1 MAQERDI
8 KYVGKSFSDF
18 RQQLIDHAKNYVP
31 DTYNDFSPTSPG
43 MMFMEMAA
51 YVGDVLSFYQDV
63 QLQETFLQYAK
74 EPGNLYTLA
83 YMMGYRPKISTAATV
98 DLDVY
103 QRIPSKLSG
112 GQWVPDYNYAV
123 TLSENT
129 QLQST
134 TNPPIKF
141 LIDNKINFSFSSS
154 YDPTEVTVYAD
165 DGVKPT
171 LFLLKKRAKSIS
183 AEVKSTTVTVT
194 TPERFNTI
202 VLEDTNILG
211 ILDITDTGETAGMK
225 YLT

>member
-18 RQQLIDHAKNYVP
+18 RQQLVDYAKNYFP

-83 YMMGYRPKISTAATV
+83 YMMGYRPKISAAATV
-98 DLDVY
+98 DLDIY
-103 QRIPSKLSG
+103 QRVPSKLVS
-112 GQWVPDYNYAV
+112 GQWIPDYDYAV
-123 TLSENT
+123 TISENS

-134 TNPPIKF
+134 TNPPVKF
-141 LIDNKINFSFSSS
+141 LIDNKINFTFSSS
-154 YDPTEVTVYAD
+154 YDPTDVSVYAD

-171 LFLLKKRAKSIS
+171 LFLLKTQII
-183 AEVKSTTVTVT
+183 EH
-194 TPERFNTI
+194 
-202 VLEDTNILG
+202 ILAVELIALG
-211 ILDITDTGETAGMK
+211 LVI
-225 YLT
+225 Y